1 MYTFIVNPNA
11 RTGLGHKIWHV
22 LESQLQDRNINYQ
35 VFFTKYQNH
44 ATKIAREITSANSHC
59 TLIALGGDGTVNE
72 VINGISELSNA
83 TLGYIPI
90 GSSNDFSRGLK
101 LSSDP
106 VEALNHILSPSH
118 FSYINIGT
126 LNYGSE
132 KRRFA
137 VSAGIGFDAEVC
149 HRVSFSKLKVL
160 LNKIKLGKLSYTGVA
175 IQSIL
180 LQTPRKMTITLDN
193 CQTINFD
200 KTYFAAIMNQKYEG
214 GGFMFCPKAQPGDD
228 LLDLIIIEGLPKLK
242 ILLLL
247 PTAFWGKHTLFRG
260 IHTYQCKN
268 VKIQSEI
275 PLPVHTDGEAIFQQK
290 TITGTLEVEKLRM
303 IIS

>member
-11 RTGLGHKIWHV
+11 RTGLGHKIWNELETELQNRHV
-22 LESQLQDRNINYQ
+22 NYQ

-44 ATKIAREITSANSHC
+44 ATKIAKEITSSHSHC
-59 TLIALGGDGTVNE
+59 TLIALGGDGTINE
-72 VINGISELSNA
+72 IINGISDLSNV

-90 GSSNDFSRGLK
+90 GSSNDFSRGLN
-101 LSSDP
+101 LSSNP
-106 VEALNHILSPSH
+106 MEALKHILSPSH
-118 FSYINIGT
+118 IAYINIGT
-126 LNYGSE
+126 LTYGSE

-149 HRVSFSKLKVL
+149 HKISFSKLKVFF
-160 LNKIKLGKLSYTGVA
+160 NKIKLGKLSYTGVA

-180 LQTPRKMTITLDN
+180 MQTPKKMTITLDHN
-193 CQTINFD
+193 KTVSFD
-200 KTYFAAIMNQKYEG
+200 KTYFAAFMNQKYEG

-228 LLDLIIIEGLPKLK
+228 LLDLIVVEGLPKLK

-247 PTAFWGKHTLFRG
+247 PTAFWGKHTLFHG

-268 VKIQSEI
+268 AKIQSEI
-275 PLPVHTDGEAIFQQK
+275 PLPVHTDGEAIFQQEC
-290 TITGTLEVEKLRM
+290 ISGTLETEKLRM